1 MITWIFPFRLQKKKK
16 IRETNDDETRIHF
29 SNCRDANR
37 TIDKNDGYVKQ
48 LEYNCSLKIQKIP
61 HRSLNRFLSQNLNN
75 RASLHEIYMRDGAT
89 RGLMEVFLGSGTP
102 GKFKI
107 RPRSPAKSCARY
119 SARISALRHIPPTR
133 LTRLFRGRDERNG
146 RRARQRGREGVRRV
160 YMEGSKTWRVEVT
173 CRAFMTRTFSFI
185 PYNGAIENRLGD
197 TCQRSH
203 KLNGKE
209 TGRKVRR
216 KSAPDLISRLPYV
229 IFPTGT

>member
-1 MITWIFPFRLQKKKK
+1 MDLSFSFAKKKK

-75 RASLHEIYMRDGAT
+75 RASLREIYMRDGAT

-119 SARISALRHIPPTR
+119 SARISALRHIPLHTR
-133 LTRLFRGRDERNG
+133 L
-146 RRARQRGREGVRRV
+146 V
-160 YMEGSKTWRVEVT
+160 
-173 CRAFMTRTFSFI
+173 
-185 PYNGAIENRLGD
+185 
-197 TCQRSH
+197 
-203 KLNGKE
+203 
-209 TGRKVRR
+209 
-216 KSAPDLISRLPYV
+216 
-229 IFPTGT
+229 